1 MGIGVTVNGDAII
14 IVSEIGVPIGLTGGT
29 DFLNII
35 SHYIIQRKIN
45 IVTML
50 SVKDYNFIVIV
61 IVIVMTSLNVTSG
74 DKINTHHKK
83 LTPGC

>member
-1 MGIGVTVNGDAII
+1 MNGDAII

-61 IVIVMTSLNVTSG
+61 LTSLNVTTG

-83 LTPGC
+83 LPPGC

>member
-61 IVIVMTSLNVTSG
+61 LTSLNVTTG